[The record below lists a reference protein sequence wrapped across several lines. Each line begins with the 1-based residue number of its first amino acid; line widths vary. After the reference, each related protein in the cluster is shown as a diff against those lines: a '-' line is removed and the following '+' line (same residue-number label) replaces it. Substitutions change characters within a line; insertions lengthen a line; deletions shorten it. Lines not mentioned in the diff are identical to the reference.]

1 MLSMPAY
8 DPRISVL
15 MPAFNAGKYIGEA
28 ISSVLK
34 QTFTDFELLVINDGS
49 TDDTE
54 KVICSF
60 TDQRIKL
67 INQTNKGIAA
77 ALNKGLA
84 EAKAPLIARFDA
96 DDICLPQR
104 LAVQHDF

>member
-1 MLSMPAY
+1 LLLLNIKETGTKNNVDACQPMIPEY
-8 DPRISVL
+8 QFL

-28 ISSVLK
+28 ISSVLE

-60 TDQRIKL
+60 TDPRIKL

-96 DDICLPQR
+96 G
-104 LAVQHDF
+104 